1 MLGNLL
7 KPEFD
12 ELIRARDWNSLR
24 EAFTEM
30 DPADVAEVIEDLP
43 AKDSGIL
50 FRLLPRDMAALAFEY
65 LPPHQQSEVVST
77 LGNEELKKLLN
88 EMAPDDR
95 TRLLEELPAE
105 VTRRV
110 LTTLT
115 PAELKVAREL
125 LGYPERSAGRY
136 MTPEFLTLPENLTAA
151 EALEYVRTHGQGRET
166 LNVLY
171 IVDAKGR
178 LLDDVRLASLVLAKP
193 DTRVA
198 DIHDRQLISIP
209 ATADREEIITF
220 FEKYDRVALP
230 VTDSQGV
237 LLGIITVDDVLDVAE
252 EEATEDIQ
260 RMGGMEALEAPY
272 LDIGIAGMLR
282 KRIGWLTVLFFGQMF
297 TATAMAHYQ
306 DAITQAVFL
315 SAFVPLIISSGGNSG
330 SQATSLIIRALAVR
344 DVSLSDWWRVALRES
359 VSGIAL
365 GLFLGVLGTLRIV
378 LWPGREDIYGPH
390 FGWVGVAV
398 GLSVVGVVMFG
409 TMCGSMLPF
418 LLRRLG
424 LDPAAASAPFVATLV
439 DVTGV
444 IIYFTVASA
453 ILSGRAF

>member
-1 MLGNLL
+1 MLGKFL

-12 ELIRARDWNSLR
+12 ELIQARDWNSLR

-43 AKDSGIL
+43 AKDSGVL
-50 FRLLPRDMAALAFEY
+50 FRLLPRDMAAITFEY
-65 LPPHQQSEVVST
+65 LPPHQQSELVST
-77 LGNEELKKLLN
+77 LGNEELKNLIN

-136 MTPEFLTLPENLTAA
+136 MTPEFLTLPGNLRAA

-171 IVDAKGR
+171 IVDEKGR
-178 LLDDVRLASLVLAKP
+178 LLDDVRLAGLVLAKP
-193 DTRVA
+193 DTRIS
-198 DIHDRQLISIP
+198 DIHDRQLVSLL
-209 ATADREEIITF
+209 ATADREEIISF

-272 LDIGIAGMLR
+272 LDISLTEMLR
-282 KRIGWLTVLFFGQMF
+282 KRVGWLTVLFFGQMF

-306 DAITQAVFL
+306 DAIAQAVFL

-344 DVSLSDWWRVALRES
+344 DVTLADWWRVALRES
-359 VSGIAL
+359 TSGIAL
-365 GLFLGVLGTLRIV
+365 GLFLGVLGALRIV
-378 LWPGREDIYGPH
+378 LWPGREALYGPH
-390 FGWVGVAV
+390 YGWVGIAV
-398 GLSVVGVVMFG
+398 GCSVVGVVMFG

-444 IIYFTVASA
+444 VIYFTVASA
-453 ILSGRAF
+453 ILAGRAF

>member
-12 ELIRARDWNSLR
+12 ELILARDWNSLR

-43 AKDSGIL
+43 AKDSGVL
-50 FRLLPRDMAALAFEY
+50 FRLLPRDTAALVFEY
-65 LPPHQQSEVVST
+65 LPPHQQTEVVST
-77 LGNEELKKLLN
+77 LGNEDLKNLLN

-105 VTRRV
+105 VTRRA
-110 LTTLT
+110 LTTLS

-151 EALEYVRTHGQGRET
+151 QALDFVRTHGQGRET

-171 IVDAKGR
+171 IVDEKRR
-178 LLDDVRLASLVLAKP
+178 LLDDVRLAALVLAKP
-193 DTRVA
+193 DTRIS
-198 DIHDRQLISIP
+198 DIHDRQLVSIP
-209 ATADREEIITF
+209 ATADREEIIGF

-237 LLGIITVDDVLDVAE
+237 LLGIITHDDVLDVAE

-272 LDIGIAGMLR
+272 LDIGFTEMLS
-282 KRIGWLTVLFFGQMF
+282 KRVGWLTVLFFGQMF

-306 DAITQAVFL
+306 DAIAQAVFL
-315 SAFVPLIISSGGNSG
+315 SSFVPLIISSGGNSG

-344 DVSLSDWWRVALRES
+344 DVALSDWWRVALRE
-359 VSGIAL
+359 VTSGIAL
-365 GLFLGVLGTLRIV
+365 GLFLGALGALRII
-378 LWPGREDIYGPH
+378 LWPGAEGLYGPH
-390 FGWVGVAV
+390 FGWVGIAV
-398 GLSVVGVVMFG
+398 GFSVVGVVMFG
-409 TMCGSMLPF
+409 TLCGSMLPF

-453 ILSGRAF
+453 ILTGRAF

>member
-12 ELIRARDWNSLR
+12 ELIQARDWNSLR

-43 AKDSGIL
+43 AKDSAVL
-50 FRLLPRDMAALAFEY
+50 FRLLPRDMAAQVFEY
-65 LPPHQQSEVVST
+65 LPPHQQTELVST

-110 LTTLT
+110 LTTLS

-136 MTPEFLTLPENLTAA
+136 MTPEFLTLPGNLTAA

-171 IVDAKGR
+171 IVDEKGR
-178 LLDDVRLASLVLAKP
+178 LLDDVRLAALVLAKP
-193 DTRVA
+193 DTRIS
-198 DIHDRQLISIP
+198 DIHDRQLVSIP
-209 ATADREEIITF
+209 ATADREEIIGF

-272 LDIGIAGMLR
+272 LDISLTEMLR
-282 KRIGWLTVLFFGQMF
+282 KRVGWLTVLFFGQMF

-306 DAITQAVFL
+306 DAIAQAVFL
-315 SAFVPLIISSGGNSG
+315 SSFVPLIISSGGNSG

-344 DVSLSDWWRVALRES
+344 DVSLADWWRVALRES
-359 VSGIAL
+359 TSGVAL
-365 GLFLGVLGTLRIV
+365 GLFLGALGALRIV
-378 LWPGREDIYGPH
+378 LWPGRELLYGPH
-390 FGWVGVAV
+390 YVWVGIAV
-398 GLSVVGVVMFG
+398 GFSVVGVVMFG
-409 TMCGSMLPF
+409 TLCGSMLPF

-444 IIYFTVASA
+444 VIYFTVASA
-453 ILSGRAF
+453 ILAGRAF

>member
-12 ELIRARDWNSLR
+12 ELIRARDWNALR

-77 LGNEELKKLLN
+77 LGNEELKNLLN

-110 LTTLT
+110 LTTLS

-136 MTPEFLTLPENLTAA
+136 MTPEFLTIPGNLTAA
-151 EALEYVRTHGQGRET
+151 EALDYVRTHGQGRET

-171 IVDAKGR
+171 IVDEKGR

-193 DTRVA
+193 DTRVT
-198 DIHDRQLISIP
+198 DIHDRQLVSIP
-209 ATADREEIITF
+209 ATADREEIIGF

-237 LLGIITVDDVLDVAE
+237 LLGIITHDDVLDVAE

-272 LDIGIAGMLR
+272 LDIGITGMLR
-282 KRIGWLTVLFFGQMF
+282 KRVGWLTVLFFGQMF

-344 DVSLSDWWRVALRES
+344 DVSLGDWWRVALRECL
-359 VSGIAL
+359 SGLAL

-378 LWPGREDIYGPH
+378 LWPGRESLYGPH

-398 GLSVVGVVMFG
+398 GSSVVGVVMFG
-409 TMCGSMLPF
+409 TLCGSMLPF

-453 ILSGRAF
+453 ILAGRAF

>member
-12 ELIRARDWNSLR
+12 ELIQARDWNSLR

-43 AKDSGIL
+43 AKDSGVL
-50 FRLLPRDMAALAFEY
+50 FRLLPRGMAALAFEY
-65 LPPHQQSEVVST
+65 LPPHQQTELVST
-77 LGNEELKKLLN
+77 LGNEELKNLLN

-105 VTRRV
+105 VTRRA
-110 LTTLT
+110 LTTLS

-151 EALEYVRTHGQGRET
+151 QALDYVRTHGQGRET

-171 IVDAKGR
+171 ITDEKRR
-178 LLDDVRLASLVLAKP
+178 LLDDVRLAALVLAKP
-193 DTRVA
+193 DTRIS
-198 DIHDRQLISIP
+198 DIHDRQLVSIP
-209 ATADREEIITF
+209 ATADREEVISF

-237 LLGIITVDDVLDVAE
+237 LLGIITHDDVLDVAE

-272 LDIGIAGMLR
+272 LDIGFAEMLR
-282 KRIGWLTVLFFGQMF
+282 KRVGWLTVLFFGQMF

-306 DAITQAVFL
+306 DAIAQAVFL
-315 SAFVPLIISSGGNSG
+315 SSFVPLIISSGGNSG

-344 DVSLSDWWRVALRES
+344 DVSLSDWWRVAMRES
-359 VSGIAL
+359 TSGIAL
-365 GLFLGVLGTLRIV
+365 GVFLGVLGALRII
-378 LWPGREDIYGPH
+378 LWPGAEELYGPH
-390 FGWVGVAV
+390 FAWVGIAV
-398 GLSVVGVVMFG
+398 GFSVVGVVTFG
-409 TMCGSMLPF
+409 TLCGSMLPF

-453 ILSGRAF
+453 ILAGRAF

>member
-1 MLGNLL
+1 MLGKFL

-12 ELIRARDWNSLR
+12 ELIQARDWNSLR

-43 AKDSGIL
+43 AKDSAVL
-50 FRLLPRDMAALAFEY
+50 FRLLPRDMAAVTFEY
-65 LPPHQQSEVVST
+65 LPPHQQSELVST
-77 LGNEELKKLLN
+77 LGNEELKNLLN

-136 MTPEFLTLPENLTAA
+136 MTPEFLTLPGNLTAA

-171 IVDAKGR
+171 IADEKGR

-193 DTRVA
+193 DSRVL
-198 DIHDRQLISIP
+198 DIHDRQLVSIP
-209 ATADREEIITF
+209 ATADREEIISV

-237 LLGIITVDDVLDVAE
+237 LLGIITHDDVLDVAE

-260 RMGGMEALEAPY
+260 RLGGMEALEAPY
-272 LDIGIAGMLR
+272 LDIGLTQMLR
-282 KRIGWLTVLFFGQMF
+282 KRVGWLTVLFFGQMF

-344 DVSLSDWWRVALRES
+344 DVSLADWWRVALRES
-359 VSGIAL
+359 TSGIAL
-365 GLFLGVLGTLRIV
+365 GLFLGVLGALRII
-378 LWPGREDIYGPH
+378 LWPGREQLYGPH
-390 FGWVGVAV
+390 YAWVGIAV
-398 GLSVVGVVMFG
+398 GCSVVGVVMFG
-409 TMCGSMLPF
+409 TLCGSMLPF

-453 ILSGRAF
+453 ILAGRAF

>member
-77 LGNEELKKLLN
+77 LGNEELKNLLN

-136 MTPEFLTLPENLTAA
+136 MTPEFLTVPANSTAV
-151 EALEYVRTHGQGRET
+151 EALDYVRKHGQGRET

-171 IVDAKGR
+171 VVDEKGR

-444 IIYFTVASA
+444 VIYFTVASA
-453 ILSGRAF
+453 ILAGRAF

>member
-1 MLGNLL
+1 MLGKFL

-12 ELIRARDWNSLR
+12 ELIQARDWNSLR
-24 EAFTEM
+24 EAFTEI

-43 AKDSGIL
+43 AKDSAVL
-50 FRLLPRDMAALAFEY
+50 FRLLPRDMAAVTFEY
-65 LPPHQQSEVVST
+65 LPPHQQSELVST
-77 LGNEELKKLLN
+77 LGNEEIKNLLN

-110 LTTLT
+110 LTTLS

-125 LGYPERSAGRY
+125 LGYPEGSAGRY
-136 MTPEFLTLPENLTAA
+136 MTPEFLTLPENFTAA
-151 EALEYVRTHGQGRET
+151 EALDYVRKHGQGRET

-171 IVDAKGR
+171 IVDEKGR

-193 DTRVA
+193 DTRIA
-198 DIHDRQLISIP
+198 DIHDRQLVSIP
-209 ATADREEIITF
+209 ASADREEIISF

-230 VTDSQGV
+230 VTDSKGV

-272 LDIGIAGMLR
+272 MDIGLTEMLR
-282 KRIGWLTVLFFGQMF
+282 KRVGWLTVLFFGQMF

-306 DAITQAVFL
+306 DAIAQAVFL

-344 DVSLSDWWRVALRES
+344 DVSLADWWRVAVRES
-359 VSGIAL
+359 ISGIAL

-378 LWPGREDIYGPH
+378 LWPGREQLYGPYYV
-390 FGWVGVAV
+390 WVGIAV
-398 GLSVVGVVMFG
+398 GCSVVGVVMFG
-409 TMCGSMLPF
+409 TLCGSMLPF

>member
-12 ELIRARDWNSLR
+12 ELIQARDWSALR

-43 AKDSGIL
+43 AKDSGVL

-65 LPPHQQSEVVST
+65 LPPHQQSELVTT
-77 LGNEELKKLLN
+77 LGNEDLKNLLN

-105 VTRRV
+105 VTRRA

-136 MTPEFLTLPENLTAA
+136 MTPEFLTLPGNLTAA

-166 LNVLY
+166 LNILY
-171 IVDAKGR
+171 ITDGKGR
-178 LLDDVRLASLVLAKP
+178 LLDDVRLAALVLAKP
-193 DTRVA
+193 DTRIS
-198 DIHDRQLISIP
+198 DIHDRQLVSIL
-209 ATADREEIITF
+209 ATADREEVISF

-237 LLGIITVDDVLDVAE
+237 LLGIITHDDVLDVAE

-272 LDIGIAGMLR
+272 LDIGIMGMLR
-282 KRIGWLTVLFFGQMF
+282 KRVGWLTVLFVGQMF

-306 DAITQAVFL
+306 DAIAQAVFL
-315 SAFVPLIISSGGNSG
+315 SSFVPLIISSGGNSG

-344 DVSLSDWWRVALRES
+344 DVSLADWWRVALRES
-359 VSGIAL
+359 SSGIAL
-365 GLFLGVLGTLRIV
+365 GVFLGVLGALRII
-378 LWPGREDIYGPH
+378 LWPGAETLYGPH
-390 FGWVGVAV
+390 YAWVGIAV
-398 GLSVVGVVMFG
+398 GLSVVGVVTFG

-444 IIYFTVASA
+444 VIYFTVASA
-453 ILSGRAF
+453 ILAGRAF

>member
-30 DPADVAEVIEDLP
+30 DPADVAEVLEDLP
-43 AKDSGIL
+43 PKDSGIL

-77 LGNEELKKLLN
+77 LGNEELKNLLN

-110 LTTLT
+110 LTTLS

-136 MTPEFLTLPENLTAA
+136 MTPEFLTIPGNFTAA
-151 EALEYVRTHGQGRET
+151 EALEYVRKHGQGRET

-171 IVDAKGR
+171 IVDEKGR
-178 LLDDVRLASLVLAKP
+178 LLDDVRLASLVLSRP
-193 DTRVA
+193 DTRVT
-198 DIHDRQLISIP
+198 DIHDRQLVSIP
-209 ATADREEIITF
+209 ATADREEIISF

-230 VTDSQGV
+230 VTDSKGV

-272 LDIGIAGMLR
+272 LDMGVTGMLR
-282 KRIGWLTVLFFGQMF
+282 KRVGWLTVLFIGQMF

-306 DAITQAVFL
+306 DAIAQAVFL

-344 DVSLSDWWRVALRES
+344 DVSLSDWWRVAWRES
-359 VSGIAL
+359 ISGIAL
-365 GLFLGVLGTLRIV
+365 GVFLGVLGTLRIV
-378 LWPGREDIYGPH
+378 LWPGREELYGPH

-398 GLSVVGVVMFG
+398 GTSVVGVVMFG
-409 TMCGSMLPF
+409 TLCGSMLPF